1 MGLYLGVEASQL
13 RYFTAEGQKVPT
25 PEEAA
30 QQEQRRAEQAEL
42 QLEQERQEKQ
52 RLQAITEQLAEQ
64 LRSLGVDPE
73 TLA

>member
-1 MGLYLGVEASQL
+1 M
-13 RYFTAEGQKVPT
+13 PT